1 MLTPR
6 NRQLP
11 GKPIQVGLLK
21 NDGPFFKPTILGHE
35 VVPSGY
41 PSRQY
46 HDFSSDAVERMGLVL
61 LTLNGEAV
69 LSTPV
74 GQERLRR
81 GSIFLGGLPCA
92 AEIRLLKNAR
102 PWEFIYVL
110 VRDAWPLSAFDWL
123 RQRQG
128 AIVHL
133 PAASPVSIAFF
144 EASKKLVVDAQCPT
158 TSDLHTLSASTFSW
172 FMKLLLAI
180 EHGPELA
187 SRDRRNIE
195 VPPGE
200 IPVGCHTIKEFAR
213 QLRYSPSHLSRKLA
227 RTWQKAPGRALRL
240 SRLEEA
246 SNLLRN
252 TDLTVAE
259 VASRCGYL
267 SPSSFIRAFRLTF
280 NQTPAHWRHQ
290 PGHSMPKTSSPS
302 APHRPV
308 SCKDAPTTTSK
319 RKRAHRR
326 D

>member
-1 MLTPR
+1 MPTQR
-6 NRQLP
+6 NRDLP
-11 GKPIQVGLLK
+11 GKPIQIGLLK
-21 NDGPFFKPTILGHE
+21 NDGPFFKPAILGHE
-35 VVPSGY
+35 VVPSDH
-41 PSRQY
+41 PMRRY
-46 HDFSSDAVERMGLVL
+46 HDFSSDALERMGLVL
-61 LTLNGEAV
+61 LTLKGEAV
-69 LSTPV
+69 LSTPL

-81 GSIFLGGLPCA
+81 GSIFLAGLPCS
-92 AEIRLLKNAR
+92 AEIRLIRNAR

-110 VRDAWPLSAFDWL
+110 ARDAWPLSAFEWL

-128 AIVHL
+128 AMVNI
-133 PAASPVSIAFF
+133 PAASPASLAFF
-144 EASKKLVVDAQCPT
+144 DASQKLVADARSPAGN
-158 TSDLHTLSASTFSW
+158 DLHTFSACTFAW
-172 FMKLLLAI
+172 FMKLLTAI
-180 EHGPELA
+180 EQGPEMV

-267 SPSSFIRAFRLTF
+267 SPSSFIRAFRLAF
-280 NQTPAHWRHQ
+280 HQTPARWRHQ
-290 PGHSMPKTSSPS
+290 PGHSMPE
-302 APHRPV
+302 APV
-308 SCKDAPTTTSK
+308 SRPPASKRAAPTTTSK
-319 RKRAHRR
+319 RKRAHRP